1 MSEEIKDETLAKATT
16 EGAFVVGGVGG
27 VIDPAASLG
36 NAPVVNYGQFGTP
49 TSVAPSGTNT
59 VSGILPPEAANRFI
73 DYIWDATVLAK
84 EGRHV
89 TMRANTMELS
99 KVNIGERI
107 IRAANQADGD
117 YINTGAKFSKI
128 ELTTKKIR
136 LDWEM
141 SAETLE
147 DGIEGPAFEDH
158 IVRLMTNQFANDIE
172 DLAINGVGDQ
182 VDPFLGIMKG
192 FIIQAKQGGHEV
204 VNSDAVT
211 NWTPEVLQSMI
222 DALPRRFRALKSGYR
237 FYTGSTVFGNIVR
250 NNGTNANL
258 IYTESMRQSYLNGG
272 DQIMGAPGTMTRVL
286 GVPVIEIPYYPEDY
300 IELTFPQN
308 RVWGLQREIK
318 IGREYKLKKDTTEWV
333 VYMRFGL
340 AWEELDAMAWMD
352 ANGSA
357 TTTTTTA

>member
-1 MSEEIKDETLAKATT
+1 MSEEIQNDTLTKATT

-49 TSVAPSGTNT
+49 TSVNPTGGP
-59 VSGILPPEAANRFI
+59 VSGILPPEAANQFI

-99 KVNIGERI
+99 KVNVGERI

-141 SAETLE
+141 SSETLE
-147 DGIEGPAFEDH
+147 DGIEGAAFEDH
-158 IVRLMTNQFANDIE
+158 VVRLMTNQFGNDIE
-172 DLAINGVGDQ
+172 DLAINGVGDG
-182 VDPFLGIMKG
+182 VDPFLGIMEG
-192 FIIQAKQGGHEV
+192 FVSQAKSGGHEV
-204 VNSDAVT
+204 KTEAAVT
-211 NWTPEVLQSMI
+211 DWTPAVMQTFI
-222 DALPRRFRALKSGYR
+222 DALPRRFRALKNGFR
-237 FYTGSTVFGNIVR
+237 FYVGTDVFGNIVR
-250 NNGTNANL
+250 NNGTIANAVYN
-258 IYTESMRQSYLNGG
+258 TTANTQRYLDGA
-272 DQIMGAPGTMTRVL
+272 DQVMGAAGVQTRVL
-286 GVPVIEIPYYPEDY
+286 GVPVVEVPYFPNDY
-300 IELTFPQN
+300 VELTFPQN

-318 IGREYKLKKDTTEWV
+318 VNRQYVAKKDTFEWV

-340 AWEELDAMAWMD
+340 AWEELDAMAWAD
-352 ANGSA
+352 AA
-357 TTTTTTA
+357 LDA